1 MEFLTAEHAC
11 KHWGVAITGG
21 IGAGKSTLIPF
32 LRELGYTV
40 VQADQLSRLIFVK
53 NHKGYQKIME
63 AFGPGIL
70 DDNLEIDRQKLKDL
84 TFADGEKKKRLE
96 SITQPLIVAELARTL
111 EESGLLQH
119 PRIWFYEAPVLIE
132 AHRQNQFFATWLIVC
147 PTFIRYQRIKVRDG
161 MNDQRAL
168 MSLNA
173 QLSDA
178 EKQKHADLVIST
190 AASLG
195 LSRYRI
201 IHALEALSGMKFP
214 RPS

>member
-21 IGAGKSTLIPF
+21 IGAGKSTLIQ
-32 LRELGYTV
+32 LLEELGYTV

-53 NHKGYQKIME
+53 SHRGYQKIIE

-70 DDNLEIDRQKLKDL
+70 DENREIDRKKLKDL

-96 SITQPLIVAELARTL
+96 SITQPLIVAELARAL
-111 EESGLLQH
+111 EETGILHQ
-119 PRIWFYEAPVLIE
+119 PRFWFYEAPVIIE
-132 AHRQNQFFATWLIVC
+132 AHRQNQFLATWLIVC
-147 PTFIRYQRIKVRDG
+147 PTFMRYQRIKLRDG
-161 MNDQRAL
+161 MNDQRAKL
-168 MSLNA
+168 SLNA

-190 AASLG
+190 AGPLE
-195 LSRYRI
+195 LCRYRI
-201 IHALEALSGMKFP
+201 VHALNALSCMKFAP
-214 RPS
+214 PS